1 MVTIPSGPAQHPA
14 SNVDAEPVCPAPPEQ
29 PGRDGQRCAQS
40 CNGETGSASADP
52 VAWGAPAYVKSLH
65 WRKFVLYLL
74 LALTLSLLGGW
85 LSYRYTVEARQ
96 NELGVAAERR
106 LALYADNLE
115 RQIEKFGLLPL
126 SASLNPSVREFLT
139 KPIGPSQVEEM
150 SNYLKTLNDSVGS
163 SQTYLIDPS
172 GRIVASSNW
181 NQKNSFVGR
190 DISYRPYFKQAA
202 AGRTEGYYGVG
213 TTSDAPGYFLST
225 AVEADGRR
233 LGVVA
238 IKIGLEQLERLWLV
252 AEQPVLVSD
261 ANRVVILASVA
272 DWKYRVLGAL
282 GPDEGKRLDE
292 TEQYNHRRLRPLP
305 WTVRM
310 QYSATS
316 ALVRVGEKTEAR
328 DYLAVSRRLP
338 QLSMQLTAL
347 SGSGDIFALAVARG
361 TAVAVLIALAAA
373 LVHGLNQRRIDV
385 RDRLAA
391 REALQAAYGRLE
403 ILVEQRSA
411 ELRAANAELQ
421 HEVNERT
428 QDAQRLINF
437 QEELIR
443 TENLAVIGQLSAGI
457 AHEINQPL
465 AALSTLAA
473 NAVRFLERDDLDTVR
488 FNLER
493 ICQLVVRM
501 GELTSQLRSFAR
513 RSSDDVE
520 LLDVAACIDNSV
532 ALLNHRMDKGGGK
545 LTLFPPP
552 EPLFARCGAI
562 RLEQVLVNLISNAID
577 AVADS
582 AAPKISIRWHQR
594 NRRAHIEVTDNGVG
608 LSEAVKARLFEPF
621 FSTKTNSGLGL
632 GLAISADIIK
642 AFGGTLRGA
651 NSADGG
657 AVFTIELVAD
667 QGNKEKTHE

>member
-1 MVTIPSGPAQHPA
+1 M
-14 SNVDAEPVCPAPPEQ
+14 
-29 PGRDGQRCAQS
+29 
-40 CNGETGSASADP
+40 
-52 VAWGAPAYVKSLH
+52 
-65 WRKFVLYLL
+65 
-74 LALTLSLLGGW
+74 
-85 LSYRYTVEARQ
+85 
-96 NELGVAAERR
+96 
-106 LALYADNLE
+106 
-115 RQIEKFGLLPL
+115 
-126 SASLNPSVREFLT
+126 
-139 KPIGPSQVEEM
+139 
-150 SNYLKTLNDSVGS
+150 
-163 SQTYLIDPS
+163 
-172 GRIVASSNW
+172 
-181 NQKNSFVGR
+181 
-190 DISYRPYFKQAA
+190 
-202 AGRTEGYYGVG
+202 
-213 TTSDAPGYFLST
+213 
-225 AVEADGRR
+225 
-233 LGVVA
+233 VA

-282 GPDEGKRLDE
+282 SPDEGKRLDE

-347 SGSGDIFALAVARG
+347 NGSGDIFALAVARG

-501 GELTSQLRSFAR
+501 GESDQPIALFRR

-545 LTLFPPP
+545 LDF
-552 EPLFARCGAI
+552 
-562 RLEQVLVNLISNAID
+562 VS
-577 AVADS
+577 S
-582 AAPKISIRWHQR
+582 A
-594 NRRAHIEVTDNGVG
+594 
-608 LSEAVKARLFEPF
+608 
-621 FSTKTNSGLGL
+621 
-632 GLAISADIIK
+632 
-642 AFGGTLRGA
+642 
-651 NSADGG
+651 
-657 AVFTIELVAD
+657 
-667 QGNKEKTHE
+667 